1 VNETVR
7 KLLFDECIGKPY
19 IDALKIFGG
28 NNRHPPFAEIFH
40 LFDKF
45 KPGEDDAV
53 WIPQLAN
60 EEFILISADRA
71 KRGRRKKSSNLPRL
85 CAKYGLRHILLGGSL
100 SQQKMFDKVLAV
112 LSVWHEI
119 LAVGD
124 SAAGTR
130 YNLEHK
136 TRGCATLV
144 KKPAPENLVPMVP
157 PGSLF

>member
-1 VNETVR
+1 MNETAR

-19 IDALKIFGG
+19 IDALRLFVAE
-28 NNRHPPFAEIFH
+28 NRHPPFVEISH
-40 LFDKF
+40 LFEKF

-53 WIPQLAN
+53 WIPKLAH

-85 CAKYGLRHILLGGSL
+85 CAKFGLRHVLLGGSL
-100 SQQKMFDKVLAV
+100 AQQKMFDKVLAV

-124 SAAGTR
+124 SPAGTR

-136 TRGCATLV
+136 SRGCATLLL
-144 KKPAPENLVPMVP
+144 KPRPENIVPMVP